1 MSVHSSSLTSRHFA
15 ADYRRQVEMYMPAQL
30 NLKVRCKSVKVPIY
44 EEVWLQ
50 TGAYEVNGIRMQS
63 KDYGT

>member
-1 MSVHSSSLTSRHFA
+1 
-15 ADYRRQVEMYMPAQL
+15 MYMPAQL